1 MLALKKKTLRCSFC
15 GKTDKQVARLVAGPL
30 AHICDGCIGACNTI
44 LEGPSANGGWDK
56 MTDEQLLGGLKTAEA
71 TMETTRAV
79 LQAMVE
85 KLRRRKVSWETIGKA
100 LGISRQG
107 AWERFRGREVQGVLE
122 RRSPTYRALERWI
135 QRETARLSSGA
146 A

>member
-30 AHICDGCIGACNTI
+30 IHICDGCIGACNKV
-44 LEGPSANGGWDK
+44 LEGPSANAGWDR
-56 MTDEQLLGGLKTAEA
+56 MTDEQLLDGLKTAEA
-71 TMETTRAV
+71 TVEATRAV

-85 KLRRRKVSWETIGKA
+85 KLRRRRVSWETIGKA

-107 AWERFRGREVQGVLE
+107 AWERFRSREGQGILE

-135 QRETARLSSGA
+135 QRETARLSPGA